1 MCRRPHIQILF
12 VLRAPVGQNS
22 AKLNLATMNQYLQQ
36 LLDRAENRWSNDR
49 AGMTYGDWMCEN
61 THLGDK
67 PFSFARYPFQREI
80 ANDMHDN
87 MDVVKPSQVGLTE
100 LQIRKVL
107 AFIARTR
114 NVSVI
119 YTLPDDKMMERI
131 SVARIRP
138 IVDTEHAFNLEQIGN
153 GKPTRTKEIVQ
164 VGKSYLY
171 ITAAGEGAAT
181 SISADMVVNDE
192 VDLTDQSMLALFGS
206 RLQGSD
212 YRINHRF
219 STPTFEDYGI
229 DQTFKVSD
237 QREYML
243 KCRCCNHW
251 QTPDFERPFV
261 RIPGLSDSL
270 AFEEIEESMLDTGK
284 LDFDTITVNC
294 EKCGALLNLADF
306 DNRQWVPK
314 YQNRKHARGYRVRA
328 FSTERLDPKY
338 ILTQLFRYKR
348 KDFLRGWYNTV
359 LGRSHTGGDARLS
372 DLDIGAA
379 FTEFMLKQPP
389 LPGIPAWIGV
399 DVGQTCHIVVGQGY
413 DVNSIQIRE
422 FITVP
427 VGKLL
432 EELARIDRE
441 YRVVAGACD
450 RHPYTPTAEA
460 ARDVT
465 YRKVLP
471 NEYRGQKE
479 INLVKDPAG
488 EILYMQS
495 NRTMLLDEVARVIR
509 LRKIKF
515 SGYGIHKS
523 AIIEHLKDMV
533 RNEEPEK
540 EAEWKK
546 LNGNDHFFHAI
557 GFMLNA
563 VKLHTTNASQLFSS
577 ETRSV
582 IAIAGADIGFNASA
596 GLVQH
601 KPTTSKAL
609 YGQAPSNIIH
619 F

>member
-1 MCRRPHIQILF
+1 
-12 VLRAPVGQNS
+12 
-22 AKLNLATMNQYLQQ
+22 MNQYLQQ

-61 THLGDK
+61 TNLGDA
-67 PFSFARYPFQREI
+67 PFTFKRYPFQRAI
-80 ANDMHDN
+80 ADDMHDN

-131 SVARIRP
+131 SVGRIRP
-138 IVDTEHAFNLEQIGN
+138 IVDSDHVFNLEQLGG
-153 GKPTRTKEIVQ
+153 GKPTRTKEIIQ

-237 QREYML
+237 QQEYML
-243 KCRCCNHW
+243 KCACCNHW
-251 QTPDFERPFV
+251 QVPDFERPFV
-261 RIPGLSDSL
+261 RIPGLPDSL
-270 AFEEIEESMLDTGK
+270 SFEEIDEQKIDAGIIQLDRI
-284 LDFDTITVNC
+284 TINC
-294 EKCGALLNLADF
+294 EKCGALLNLADHER
-306 DNRQWVPK
+306 RQWVPK
-314 YQNRKHARGYRVRA
+314 YPNRKHARGYRVRA
-328 FSTERLDPKY
+328 FSTERLDPTY
-338 ILTQLFRYKR
+338 IIKQLFRYKR
-348 KDFLRGWYNTV
+348 KDFIRGWYNTV
-359 LGRSHTGGDARLS
+359 LGRSHTGGDARMS
-372 DLDIGAA
+372 DADIQRA

-389 LPGIPAWIGV
+389 IPGLPAWIGI

-413 DVNSIQIRE
+413 DVNSIHLRE
-422 FITVP
+422 FLTVP
-427 VGKLL
+427 VARLL
-432 EELARIDRE
+432 EELQRIDRE
-441 YRVVAGACD
+441 YRVVAGSCD

-465 YRKVLP
+465 HRKVLP
-471 NEYRGQKE
+471 NEYRGSKE
-479 INLVKDPAG
+479 INLIKDAAG

-509 LRKIKF
+509 LNRIKF
-515 SGYGIHKS
+515 SGYGIHKA

-546 LNGNDHFFHAI
+546 LNGNDHFFHAL
-557 GFMLNA
+557 GFMLSA
-563 VKLHTTNASQLFSS
+563 VKLHTTNASALIST

-582 IAIAGADIGFNASA
+582 IAIAGANVGFNQTL
-596 GLVQH
+596 GLGS
-601 KPTTSKAL
+601 PTSKL
-609 YGQAPSNIIH
+609 KDKIYGQNPAQNLL
-619 F
+619 FF